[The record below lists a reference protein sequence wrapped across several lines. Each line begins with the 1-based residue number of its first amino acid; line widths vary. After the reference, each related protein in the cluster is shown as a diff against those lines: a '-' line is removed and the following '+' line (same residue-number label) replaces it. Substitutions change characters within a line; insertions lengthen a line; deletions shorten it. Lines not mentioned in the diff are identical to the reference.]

1 MTLAVAMLV
10 RWIALGAIAGLVG
23 GLAIEVLALRADD
36 VDLSPVRRRLRGWT
50 VVCLCV
56 LALTSVAEL
65 VLRARTLA
73 GGDLAQS
80 VRAVPLVLSRTHF
93 GTIWSARMLALVAS
107 LSTAAVGTRR
117 ARVVALALAG
127 AMALTTALS
136 GHAADWGDVTPSVLL
151 DWIHVL
157 AASLWIG
164 GVVALA
170 LVAFGPGSALAPSS
184 VTHICARFSRL
195 AGWSLAAVV
204 LTGVYNAW
212 VQLPD
217 VAALR
222 DTPYGRVLLAK
233 LALVVVL
240 VLLGGTNRYALL
252 PRLTGVPARGLVA
265 RGVRRCRLAL
275 FGPARVSPSRLVTV
289 VACEAALGAAVLG
302 LTAVLGETTPARH
315 AGHVAHVAD
324 VNSGGREP
332 IRATMEQ
339 LHEAGGVPRG
349 WAFRLPS
356 GDAKRGRAVFARLE
370 CYRCHRLRGEPHP
383 APSAAGPELTG
394 IGGHHPAGYIA
405 ESILDPNAVI
415 VEGPGYTGPDGRS
428 TMPDYRDVLSV
439 ADLLDLVA
447 YLETQGGVHRHR
459 P

>member
-1 MTLAVAMLV
+1 VTLAVAMLV
-10 RWIALGAIAGLVG
+10 RWIALGALAGLVG

-36 VDLSPVRRRLRGWT
+36 VALSPVRRRLRGWT

-93 GTIWSARMLALVAS
+93 GTIWSARSLALVAS
-107 LSTAAVGTRR
+107 LSTATIGTRR

-127 AMALTTALS
+127 AIALTTALS

>member
-1 MTLAVAMLV
+1 VTLAVAMLV
-10 RWIALGAIAGLVG
+10 RWIALGALAGLVG

-195 AGWSLAAVV
+195 AGGSLAAVV

-217 VAALR
+217 VAAFR

>member
-1 MTLAVAMLV
+1 MTLGTAVLV
-10 RWIALGAIAGLVG
+10 RWLALGALAGLIG
-23 GLAIEVLALRADD
+23 GLALEILVLPADTA
-36 VDLSPVRRRLRGWT
+36 DLAPARRRLRAWNL
-50 VVCLCV
+50 VCLSV
-56 LALTSVAEL
+56 LTLTSVAEL
-65 VLRARTLA
+65 LIRARTL
-73 GGDLAQS
+73 GGGGLAQS
-80 VRAVPLVLSRTHF
+80 VRVVPLVLSRTHF
-93 GTIWSARMLALVAS
+93 GMIWSARVVALVAS
-107 LSTAAVGTRR
+107 LAVAAVGIRR
-117 ARVVALALAG
+117 ARIVALALAG
-127 AMALTTALS
+127 AVALTTALS
-136 GHAADWGDVTPSVLL
+136 GHAADWGDVAPSVLF
-151 DWIHVL
+151 DWLHVL

-170 LVAFGPGSALAPSS
+170 LVVFGRGSALAPAS
-184 VTHICARFSRL
+184 VTRVCARFSRL

-233 LALVVVL
+233 LALVVLL
-240 VLLGGTNRYALL
+240 VVLGGTNRYALL
-252 PRLTGVPARGLVA
+252 PRLTGIPARGLVA
-265 RGVRRCRLAL
+265 RGVRRCRLVL
-275 FGPARVSPSRLVTV
+275 FGPARVSSARLVTL

-315 AGHVAHVAD
+315 AWHVAHVAD
-324 VNSGGREP
+324 VNGGREP

-349 WAFRLPS
+349 WVFRLPG
-356 GDAKRGRAVFARLE
+356 GDARRGREVFARLE
-370 CYRCHRLRGEPHP
+370 CFRCHRLRGESHP
-383 APSAAGPELTG
+383 PPSGAGPELTG
-394 IGGHHPAGYIA
+394 IGGHHPAGYIV
-405 ESILDPNAVI
+405 ESILNPNAVI
-415 VEGPGYTGPDGRS
+415 VEGPGYTGPDGLS
-428 TMPDYRDVLSV
+428 TMPNYRDVLSV

>member
-1 MTLAVAMLV
+1 MLV
-10 RWIALGAIAGLVG
+10 RWIALGALASLVG

-73 GGDLAQS
+73 GGDLARS
-80 VRAVPLVLSRTHF
+80 VRAVPLVLSRTPF

-107 LSTAAVGTRR
+107 LSTATIGTRR

-127 AMALTTALS
+127 AIALTTALS

-252 PRLTGVPARGLVA
+252 PRLTGLPARGLVA

-275 FGPARVSPSRLVTV
+275 FGPARVSPPRLVTV

-349 WAFRLPS
+349 WAVRLPS
-356 GDAKRGRAVFARLE
+356 RDAKRGRAGFARLE
-370 CYRCHRLRGEPHP
+370 CYRCHRLRREPHP

-394 IGGHHPAGYIA
+394 IGGHH
-405 ESILDPNAVI
+405 
-415 VEGPGYTGPDGRS
+415 
-428 TMPDYRDVLSV
+428 
-439 ADLLDLVA
+439 
-447 YLETQGGVHRHR
+447 
-459 P
+459 

>member
-1 MTLAVAMLV
+1 MLV
-10 RWIALGAIAGLVG
+10 RWIALGALAGLVG

-195 AGWSLAAVV
+195 AGGSLAAVV

-217 VAALR
+217 VAAFR

>member
-1 MTLAVAMLV
+1 MLV
-10 RWIALGAIAGLVG
+10 RWIALGALAGLVG

-195 AGWSLAAVV
+195 AGGSLAAVV
-204 LTGVYNAW
+204 LTGVYSAW

-217 VAALR
+217 VAAFR

>member
-1 MTLAVAMLV
+1 MTPAVAMLV
-10 RWIALGAIAGLVG
+10 RWIALGALAGLVG
-23 GLAIEVLALRADD
+23 GLAIEVLVLRADD
-36 VDLSPVRRRLRGWT
+36 VAPSPVRRRLRGWT
-50 VVCLCV
+50 VVCLCM
-56 LALTSVAEL
+56 LALTSVADL

-93 GTIWSARMLALVAS
+93 GTIWSARSLALVAS
-107 LSTAAVGTRR
+107 LSTATIGTRR

-127 AMALTTALS
+127 AIALTTALS

-252 PRLTGVPARGLVA
+252 PRLTGLPARGLVA

-324 VNSGGREP
+324 VNGGRDP

-349 WAFRLPS
+349 WVFRLPS
-356 GDAKRGRAVFARLE
+356 GNPRRGRDVFVRLE
-370 CYRCHRLRGEPHP
+370 CFRCHRLRGESYPP
-383 APSAAGPELTG
+383 PSGAGPELTG
-394 IGGHHPAGYIA
+394 IGGHHPRSYIA